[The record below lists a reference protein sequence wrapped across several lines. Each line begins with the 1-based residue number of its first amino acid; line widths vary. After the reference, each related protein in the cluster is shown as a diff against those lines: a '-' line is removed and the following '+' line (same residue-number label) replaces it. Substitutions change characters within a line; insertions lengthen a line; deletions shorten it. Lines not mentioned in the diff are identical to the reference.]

1 MIGQTEELACPRCIF
16 RAESIS
22 ELHEHYGSYHQ
33 MLDYYVAL
41 ARDKGL
47 LDKMVG
53 GRIELDQ
60 GAGGECSW
68 CGFKSTST
76 ATFTQHQLKHV
87 KMILADLPVMQPFIC
102 PVCWYESSTRLSLV
116 RHFAENHGNQV
127 NSGKVS
133 FNSNSSLNTTKDSCM
148 DNDFDDGFLEEESEF
163 IKDTVKD
170 GTLVKAIATYKR
182 PANTSTT
189 NRKRLRVL
197 SNKPN
202 PLRSV
207 IESFFVE
214 DSETEE
220 DDIPEM
226 DMSDLL
232 DHWTQ
237 DSGIKT
243 GICHDFE
250 EPKKY
255 KEPGLGTL
263 APRHAM
269 TMQESTQVSPDA
281 RHSWLCDGRLL
292 QLYDAISPHNMAL
305 FQYQWDRG
313 QPVLI
318 SNSNEYMNH
327 NLWHPKA
334 FAKDFGHIKCDLVN
348 TLTGKTVPKQP
359 LKWFWEGFENV
370 SHRLLDKNGTPM
382 LLKLKDW
389 PPDGDI
395 AEYIPKRFHDL
406 VHDFPIQPYTLR
418 EGNLNLASYIPDYFL
433 RPELGPKMYIAYGN
447 ALYSNKAS
455 TNLHLDMSDAVNLLV
470 YVGIPTDTNANENIK
485 LVLEQVDEAGCDLIM
500 KRRVRDG
507 ELPGALWHIFHPGDT
522 NKIRDLLNKVAIEKR
537 KRLDP
542 HDDPIHDQ
550 STYLDAKLRKRLYED
565 YGVQGYAIIQCA
577 GDTVFIPAG
586 ACHQVRNLHN
596 CIKIAE
602 DFVSPELANNCLHL
616 TQEFRHLTEH
626 HTNHEDK
633 LQIKNIIYHSV
644 KNAVTKLADKM
655 REEIEEEQERV
666 GASSSQQ
673 ELEEPSFL
681 PSGSE
686 SFPQGAS

>member
-1 MIGQTEELACPRCIF
+1 MFCEFYGCDGYLEEQYYSHLAKHFKELLSQDIAKEKAMIGQKEELACPRCIF
-16 RAESIS
+16 SADTIS
-22 ELHEHYGSYHQ
+22 ELYEHFGTYHQ
-33 MLDYYVAL
+33 VLDYYVAL
-41 ARDKGL
+41 SRDKGL
-47 LDKMVG
+47 LDRMVG
-53 GRIELDQ
+53 GRVELEQ
-60 GAGGECSW
+60 GAGGECGW
-68 CGFKSTST
+68 CGYKSSST
-76 ATFTQHQLKHV
+76 ATLTQHQLEHV
-87 KMILADLPVMQPFIC
+87 KTILADLPTMQPFIC
-102 PVCWYESSTRLSLV
+102 PVCWYESSSRLSLV

-127 NSGKVS
+127 NSGNVS
-133 FNSNSSLNTTKDSCM
+133 FSSNTSSTTKDDSNM
-148 DNDFDDGFLEEESEF
+148 ETDDDDFLNEELEFTEETAKE
-163 IKDTVKD
+163 
-170 GTLVKAIATYKR
+170 GTLLQVSATYKR
-182 PANTSTT
+182 SPKIFPMK
-189 NRKRLRVL
+189 RKHKRVL
-197 SNKPN
+197 SKKPN
-202 PLRSV
+202 PLKTC
-207 IESFFVE
+207 IEAFFVDE
-214 DSETEE
+214 SETEDEE
-220 DDIPEM
+220 DFG
-226 DMSDLL
+226 MSDLL
-232 DHWTQ
+232 DLWTQ
-237 DSGIKT
+237 ESGIKT
-243 GICHDFE
+243 GVCLDFE

-263 APRHAM
+263 SPRHALS
-269 TMQESTQVSPDA
+269 MQESSALSPDA

-305 FQYQWDRG
+305 FQYQWARG

-327 NLWHPKA
+327 NLWHPRA
-334 FAKDFGHIKCDLVN
+334 FAKDFGHIKSDLVN

-470 YVGIPTDTNANENIK
+470 YVGIPSDTDANENIK
-485 LVLEQVDEAGCDLIM
+485 LVLEQIDEAGCDLIM
-500 KRRVRDG
+500 KRRVRDEG
-507 ELPGALWHIFHPGDT
+507 QLPGALWHIFHPGDT

-537 KRLDP
+537 RRLDP

-586 ACHQVRNLHN
+586 ACHQVRQGVVVVI
-596 CIKIAE
+596 CVYS
-602 DFVSPELANNCLHL
+602 FV
-616 TQEFRHLTEH
+616 F
-626 HTNHEDK
+626 
-633 LQIKNIIYHSV
+633 
-644 KNAVTKLADKM
+644 
-655 REEIEEEQERV
+655 
-666 GASSSQQ
+666 
-673 ELEEPSFL
+673 
-681 PSGSE
+681 
-686 SFPQGAS
+686 